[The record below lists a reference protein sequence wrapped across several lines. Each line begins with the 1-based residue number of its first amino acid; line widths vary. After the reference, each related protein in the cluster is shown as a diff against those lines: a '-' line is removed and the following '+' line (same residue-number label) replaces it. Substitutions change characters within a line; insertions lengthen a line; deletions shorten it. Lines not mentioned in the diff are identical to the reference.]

1 MKRMFRG
8 AIGGSKEK
16 TEFTSNT
23 WQDYNMSTTLISH
36 VGQHSFWQG
45 DIAKIQTKEKM
56 IDQRTALVEQSKGM
70 IKEAELDVTNKD
82 ALIAQLVKVNPRAAN
97 QYILEQLG
105 VDPSLYAED
114 AAGLVDV
121 IVNPPTKELGI
132 SN

>member
-1 MKRMFRG
+1 
-8 AIGGSKEK
+8 
-16 TEFTSNT
+16 
-23 WQDYNMSTTLISH
+23 
-36 VGQHSFWQG
+36 
-45 DIAKIQTKEKM
+45 M

-121 IVNPPTKELGI
+121 IVNPPTKEVGMA
-132 SN
+132 N